1 MSEEKMPATEAATSD
16 EQMFNSYELAYH
28 VLPTVAEG
36 EVATVRDTI
45 LKQIEDAGGTV
56 TVEETPQRFDLAY
69 EIVKYLEG
77 KNRRFS
83 SAYFGWIRFTATSEV
98 APVVDE
104 ALKQENKVLRHLLIK
119 LTKQEEDSPFFFH
132 EALQQEQQVT
142 TVEEEEVDIDPN
154 KSTEEEVDTQDV
166 SDDTEVTVAT
176 SESSTTDKAGEDEE
190 ATKQV

>member
-1 MSEEKMPATEAATSD
+1 MPAAEATASD

-36 EVATVRDTI
+36 EVATVRDAI
-45 LKQIEDAGGTV
+45 LKQIEEAGGTV

-119 LTKQEEDSPFFFH
+119 LTKQEEDNPFFFH

-176 SESSTTDKAGEDEE
+176 SESSATDKADEDEE